1 MQFIFEIINARTIHI
16 SALSYVLFAGPV
28 LPCIDPLGM
37 QDGTITDNQIISS
50 VARSTLYPPQSAR
63 LWHADGVTY
72 GFIPYYFYLT
82 NQYIEVD
89 LQRVVW
95 VSGITMQGINSPQNQ
110 CWTTIYRVEYSLDR
124 IGWSYVNDEHN
135 VEEVSL
141 AQ

>member
-1 MQFIFEIINARTIHI
+1 MQFVFEITNTRTIHI

-50 VARSTLYPPQSAR
+50 VARSTLYPPRSAR

-72 GFIPYYFYLT
+72 GFIPSSHT
-82 NQYIEVD
+82 STDQYIEVD

-95 VSGITMQGINSPQNQ
+95 VSGIIMQGIDSPDYQ
-110 CWTTIYRVEYSLDR
+110 CWTERYKVKYSLDKLS
-124 IGWSYVNDEHN
+124 WHEVYDERH

-141 AQ
+141 TP